1 MTLRKGRWWPLM
13 DEQGADGGAG
23 SAAAPAAGAAGDA
36 AGAAGAG
43 TATGDGA
50 AGAGAAAGGTAEQ
63 GASGAPGNLVAESAA
78 AKPEGGEG
86 GGGAAQGD
94 KPAGEEGK
102 PGEKPAEQTP
112 AYEDFKLPEGVKLE
126 GDDLQAFKDAAA
138 GAKLT
143 QEQAQGLVDL
153 HTKALQQAQQQQY
166 DAWHTM
172 QRDWQAQVKADP
184 DFGGAKFDAETMPA
198 IAKAIQTFAP
208 TPEAEKAL
216 RQAFSFTG
224 AGNHPEVVR
233 FMARV
238 GKSLMEGGHV
248 GGAPALGD
256 GGKSAAT
263 KLYPNNPSGY

>member
-43 TATGDGA
+43 AATGDGA
-50 AGAGAAAGGTAEQ
+50 AGAGAAAGGAAEQ

-78 AKPEGGEG
+78 KPEGGEAG
-86 GGGAAQGD
+86 EGAPAGD
-94 KPAGEEGK
+94 KPAGQEGK
-102 PGEKPAEQTP
+102 PGDKPVEQTP
-112 AYEDFKLPEGVKLE
+112 TYEDFTLPEGIKLE

-138 GAKLT
+138 SAKLT
-143 QEQAQGLVDL
+143 QEQAQGLVDM
-153 HTKALQQAQQQQY
+153 HAKALQQAQQQQY
-166 DAWHTM
+166 DAWYQT

-184 DFGGAKFDAETMPA
+184 DFGGAKFEAETLPA
-198 IAKAIQTFAP
+198 IAKAIQEFAP

-224 AGNHPEVVR
+224 AGNNPEIVR

-256 GGKSAAT
+256 GGKSAAA